1 MIIFGTFDD
10 WLQGYNEPCTEVL
23 CFQGLFVKC
32 HLCRNQDLKSKSQ
45 SAIHIFSNKTY
56 VTFLPCQEYQFVM
69 RNYINSMKILCIALK
84 QVLGFLA
91 KWRLKLKSSIWLP
104 SYIRATQSSSRNN
117 RCQRIPFQI
126 LWRTKLSLLK
136 FVFFRSF
143 DIHFIPPLSPL
154 PGAPH
159 PPCKKMQKVEED
171 YVMCLTNCFEGK
183 NKRKHIQKEF
193 FFVGASVDEMT
204 IVFSK
209 FI

>member
-1 MIIFGTFDD
+1 MKSQPTNRRATANTDVLVATINAQWIRQTIVALLMISSLLPFEGLVPNKSLMIIFGTFDD
-10 WLQGYNEPCTEVL
+10 WLQGYNEPYTEVL

-84 QVLGFLA
+84 QVLGSLA

-126 LWRTKLSLLK
+126 LWRTKLSLL
-136 FVFFRSF
+136 
-143 DIHFIPPLSPL
+143 
-154 PGAPH
+154 
-159 PPCKKMQKVEED
+159 
-171 YVMCLTNCFEGK
+171 
-183 NKRKHIQKEF
+183 
-193 FFVGASVDEMT
+193 
-204 IVFSK
+204 
-209 FI
+209 

>member
-69 RNYINSMKILCIALK
+69 RKYINSMKILCIALK

-126 LWRTKLSLLK
+126 LWRTKPSLLW
-136 FVFFRSF
+136 
-143 DIHFIPPLSPL
+143 
-154 PGAPH
+154 
-159 PPCKKMQKVEED
+159 
-171 YVMCLTNCFEGK
+171 
-183 NKRKHIQKEF
+183 F
-193 FFVGASVDEMT
+193 FFWDHLIFFDPTTKSPPWGSPPSLQKNAKSWKGLRHVPDKLLWGE
-204 IVFSK
+204 K
-209 FI
+209 